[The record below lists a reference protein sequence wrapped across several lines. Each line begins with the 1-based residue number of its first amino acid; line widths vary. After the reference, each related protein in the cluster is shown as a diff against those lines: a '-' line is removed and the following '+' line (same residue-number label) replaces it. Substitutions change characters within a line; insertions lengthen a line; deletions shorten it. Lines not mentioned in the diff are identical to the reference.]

1 MTTQD
6 AIAAMSPFSVSS
18 GGGEAHW
25 WFASLAEVKATA
37 AQTAGQLS
45 ILEITEPPNAFAPL
59 HVHYNDDEAFYV
71 LDGSVEVVVADT
83 TLHLKSGDF
92 AFAPRGIPH
101 RYTVGSDGCRML
113 FILTPGGFE
122 EIVRGMGVPATAR
135 TLAPPMQEEPDWAR
149 VAAVAQAHGCAL
161 LG

>member
-1 MTTQD
+1 MITQE
-6 AIAAMSPFSVSS
+6 AIATMSPFSVPSQ
-18 GGGEAHW
+18 GGEAHW

-45 ILEITEPPNAFAPL
+45 IVEITEPPDAAAPL
-59 HVHYNDDEAFYV
+59 HVHYREDEAFYV
-71 LDGSVEVVVADT
+71 LAGSITVEVGGT
-83 TLHLKSGDF
+83 SLPLKPGDF

-101 RYTVGSDGCRML
+101 RYDVGSDGCRML

-122 EIVRGMGVPATAR
+122 EIVRGMGVPAGAR
-135 TLAPPMQEEPDWAR
+135 TLPPPVQEEPDWER